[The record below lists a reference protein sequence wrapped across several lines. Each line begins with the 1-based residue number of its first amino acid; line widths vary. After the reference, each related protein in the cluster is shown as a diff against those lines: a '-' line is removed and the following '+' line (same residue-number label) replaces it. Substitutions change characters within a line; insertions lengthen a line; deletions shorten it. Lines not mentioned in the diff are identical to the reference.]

1 MTDQTPRRRALAVV
15 AEDEPLMRME
25 AADALREAGFEV
37 DETIHAAS
45 ALARLEAH
53 DGVALLYTDIH
64 MPGPGQ
70 MDGLSLA
77 REVARRWPDTLIVI
91 CSGVERP
98 TAEELPTGAHFF
110 DKPYIP
116 SELLK
121 AVRGAAMLA

>member
-53 DGVALLYTDIH
+53 DGVALLYTDIR
-64 MPGPGQ
+64 MPGQ
-70 MDGLSLA
+70 MDGLGLA
-77 REVARRWPDTLIVI
+77 QEVARRWPDTLIVI
-91 CSGVERP
+91 CSGAKRP
-98 TAEELPTGAHFF
+98 KADEMPTGAHFF

-116 SELLK
+116 SQLLK
-121 AVRGAAMLA
+121 AIRGAATSV